1 MHLASW
7 RKNVNTQALATE
19 QAALP
24 FPQSLAERYQPT
36 TIAQFVGLEKP
47 KKIMAKFVEKPYASA
62 WILVG
67 PSGTGKTSMALA
79 ICKAVAGELHHIPS
93 QSCDLATVKAVTDR
107 CQYYPRIFE
116 SGQPGRFHFVLVD
129 EADRMTSA
137 AQLAFLSK
145 LDGTAYPPNTIF
157 CFTCNS
163 VDSLEARFLSRCRR
177 VDFSSYGMS
186 DGIAG
191 LLQQVWDAETGN
203 VTVSPN
209 FARLAKDSLNNVRDA
224 LMSLETEILAA

>member
-1 MHLASW
+1 VS
-7 RKNVNTQALATE
+7 E
-19 QAALP
+19 QAAFQ
-24 FPQSLAERYQPT
+24 FPQSLAERYQPK

-47 KKIMAKFVEKPYASA
+47 KKILAKFVEKPYPSA
-62 WILVG
+62 WLLVG
-67 PSGTGKTSMALA
+67 PSGTGKTSMATA

-163 VDSLEARFLSRCRR
+163 VESLESRFLSRCRR
-177 VDFSSYGMS
+177 VEFSSYGMS

-191 LLQQVWDAETGN
+191 LLRQVWEAETDN
-203 VTVSPN
+203 STASPN